1 MPPSL
6 TERLLSWYR
15 INRREMPWRDHPDP
29 YAVWVSEIMLQ
40 QTRVDTVRGYF
51 VRFLEAFPTVRTLAE
66 APEQAVLKKWE
77 GLGYYSR
84 ARNLRR
90 AAQILMEQGGVW
102 PRSAEAWAT
111 LPGVGPYTAAAIASI
126 CFGACEPVVD
136 GNVISGLCPFI
147 WMETIFRT
155 RAVAERN
162 WPHGCGLCH
171 CGRRCPAIFNQRMM
185 DLGATVCTPRIPT
198 CAVCPLRRSCQARRE
213 GRQTAYPVKPKSQAI
228 PVRHSIAAR
237 VRDARG
243 RVLFTQRVDEGLL
256 KGLWELPSVEVTNSA
271 TGRDA
276 QRALRRLTGLRAAR
290 VRCVGTIRHAFS
302 HFRLVM
308 RVYELTEISGL
319 LDTGRQPPAR
329 FAQPARLPLTTATRR
344 ALTL

>member
-1 MPPSL
+1 
-6 TERLLSWYR
+6 
-15 INRREMPWRDHPDP
+15 MPWRDHPDP

-90 AAQILMEQGGVW
+90 AAQILMEQGGAW

-136 GNVISGLCPFI
+136 GNVIRVFARYLG
-147 WMETIFRT
+147 WEDDFRT
-155 RAVAERN
+155 RLSREKLAAWLR
-162 WPHGCGLCH
+162 PHVM
-171 CGRRCPAIFNQRMM
+171 RSPAPGDFNQAMM

-276 QRALRRLTGLRAAR
+276 QRALRRLTGLCAAR

>member
-90 AAQILMEQGGVW
+90 AAQILMEQGGAW

-136 GNVISGLCPFI
+136 GNVIRVFARYLG
-147 WMETIFRT
+147 WEDDFRT
-155 RAVAERN
+155 RLSREKLAAWLR
-162 WPHGCGLCH
+162 PHVM
-171 CGRRCPAIFNQRMM
+171 RSPAPGDFNQAMM

>member
-1 MPPSL
+1 
-6 TERLLSWYR
+6 
-15 INRREMPWRDHPDP
+15 MPWRDHPDP

-90 AAQILMEQGGVW
+90 AAQILMEQGGAW

-136 GNVISGLCPFI
+136 GNVIRVFARYLG
-147 WMETIFRT
+147 WEDDFRT
-155 RAVAERN
+155 RLSREKLAAWLR
-162 WPHGCGLCH
+162 PHVM
-171 CGRRCPAIFNQRMM
+171 RSPAPGDFNQAMM

>member
-136 GNVISGLCPFI
+136 GNVIRVFARYLG
-147 WMETIFRT
+147 WEDDFRT
-155 RAVAERN
+155 RLSREKLAAWLR
-162 WPHGCGLCH
+162 PHVMRSPVPGD
-171 CGRRCPAIFNQRMM
+171 FNQAMM

>member
-90 AAQILMEQGGVW
+90 AAQILMEQGGAW

-136 GNVISGLCPFI
+136 GNVIRVFARYLG
-147 WMETIFRT
+147 WEDDFRT
-155 RAVAERN
+155 RLSREKLAAWLR
-162 WPHGCGLCH
+162 PHVM
-171 CGRRCPAIFNQRMM
+171 RSPAPGEFNQAMM